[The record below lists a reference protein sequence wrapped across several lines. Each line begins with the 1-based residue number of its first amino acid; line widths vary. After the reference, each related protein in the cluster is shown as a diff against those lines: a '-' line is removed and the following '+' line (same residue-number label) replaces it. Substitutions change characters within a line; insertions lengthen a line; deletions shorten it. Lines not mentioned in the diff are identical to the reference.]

1 MEDGQDLEGSRARVR
16 FSDAKFVGG
25 GGVVV
30 VVAAA
35 AAVEIRLFEFFF
47 FTLWLISLFHYSV
60 DPSWFFRA
68 NRAQQKIIWETLLMT
83 VVVVTNFETHVVR
96 CYISNVLTY
105 IQAL

>member
-35 AAVEIRLFEFFF
+35 AGGGGGKRLI
-47 FTLWLISLFHYSV
+47 TASTWNSILVSVVLYSFQC
-60 DPSWFFRA
+60 SAW
-68 NRAQQKIIWETLLMT
+68 
-83 VVVVTNFETHVVR
+83 
-96 CYISNVLTY
+96 LTY
-105 IQAL
+105 CGCWYVPIKLHLRLSPRCNAVS